1 MRQGQSRIGAGRRLS
16 RWLLL
21 ACTLVGL
28 AAMHSLG
35 HGGADHVGAITN
47 HAVTRMMGTEPVA
60 VSDCASDVC
69 SHLSAPHQHD
79 TTMRDVCLAVLT
91 AFAVALLLAVLR
103 LSRSGARV
111 APWSVQHSYAV
122 GPRAPPSALV
132 GLTLAT
138 VSVQRR

>member
-1 MRQGQSRIGAGRRLS
+1 MRQGQNRSRTSGWLG

-35 HGGADHVGAITN
+35 HGGADHVRAVTDN
-47 HAVTRMMGTEPVA
+47 AVTRMMGAEPVA
-60 VSDCASDVC
+60 VSDCDGC
-69 SHLSAPHQHD
+69 SHLSGPHQHD
-79 TTMRDVCLAVLT
+79 MTMRDVCLAVLT
-91 AFAVALLLAVLR
+91 AFAVVLLLAVLR
-103 LSRSGARV
+103 LSRSRART
-111 APWSVQHSYAV
+111 APGSVQHSYAV

-138 VSVQRR
+138 VSVRRT